1 MKPELVIK
9 HETSLLSFLYRRTT
23 SFYLFVIFL
32 GFVLFFA
39 ALKGMLFFGVLLLL
53 NVGLSLLIRPF
64 KPYSL
69 GIELNLLSAALAGL
83 THGPVI
89 GAIFGA
95 VSTVVHF
102 IAIGRISLF
111 IPIALLGYGTIGLLA
126 SSLAW
131 MSLAS
136 LGVVLA
142 ITYNA
147 FIAIPIIIFF
157 KGSWSKCLMLAIVNI
172 PFNFFL
178 FSTFGQVLLRMMI

>member
-1 MKPELVIK
+1 MKPELGVK
-9 HETSLLSFLYRRTT
+9 SQTSFLSLLHRRTT
-23 SFYLFVIFL
+23 SFYLLVVFL
-32 GFVLFFA
+32 GFVILFA

-53 NVGLSLLIRPF
+53 NIGLSLLIRPF

-83 THGPVI
+83 THGPMV

-95 VSTVVHF
+95 ISAVVHF

-111 IPIALLGYGTIGLLA
+111 IPIALLGYGTMGFVA
-126 SSLAW
+126 PSLVG
-131 MSLAS
+131 MNFAS

-142 ITYNA
+142 IAYNA
-147 FIAIPIIIFF
+147 FIAIPIILFF
-157 KGSWSKCLMLAIVNI
+157 RGSWSKCLMLAMVNI

-178 FSTFGQVLLRMMI
+178 FSTFGQLLLQAMK